1 MSDTVLSG
9 EPAAPPAG
17 DNTPAP
23 EGGADTPFHQTLPEA
38 YRDNPTF
45 ESYKDMDGL
54 LKSHVELNKMLGK
67 PRVDLPQD
75 NWKEEDY
82 DKFYSKLG
90 RPDSPEGYAEGLE
103 TPEGVELDADRVKW
117 ASELLHKHGISG
129 KAGKEII
136 QEYINQQIEA
146 DQQAQASQAMSVE
159 EATKELKEAW
169 GDNYDTRLQLVRGV
183 AEKFGGEKFKEA
195 LQNPA
200 IGNNTAFLEFL
211 YEVSQEFAEDVAT
224 GAPGAPMVSK
234 QAQARMQIDAMK
246 ADESKFR
253 LLTAPMHSLDEREKV
268 MAKNLRAQQKD
279 LYDVAYPG

>member
-17 DNTPAP
+17 GDGGTQEPS
-23 EGGADTPFHQTLPEA
+23 EGVPFHQTLPEG

-90 RPDSPEGYAEGLE
+90 RPDSPEGYVEGIE

-117 ASELLHKHGISG
+117 ASEMLHKHGVNG

-136 QEYINQQIEA
+136 QEYINQQVEA
-146 DQQAQASQAMSVE
+146 DKEAQASQAMSVE

-169 GDNYDTRLQLVRGV
+169 GDNYDVNLELARG
-183 AEKFGGEKFKEA
+183 AAAKFGGEEFVELINDPKY
-195 LQNPA
+195 
-200 IGNNTAFLEFL
+200 GNNPLFLKMLCAVGE
-211 YEVSQEFAEDVAT
+211 ECKEDIAT
-224 GAPGAPMVSK
+224 GAPGAPMVSQK
-234 QAQARMQIDAMK
+234 ARAKMELQSMRDDPVK
-246 ADESKFR
+246 HR
-253 LLTAPMHSLDEREKV
+253 LLTYPMHSFDEGEKV
-268 MAKNLRAQQKD
+268 MAKNLRAQQKN
-279 LYDVAYPG
+279 LYDIAYPG